1 MVLWPGRDRAV
12 PARHQPVRAAA
23 VRAAVGQRRHRVVL
37 FAGAGAQFARETY
50 AEYPPGGLNTRHG
63 NAPTL
68 RHLLAATT
76 RNPGKVELAGYAVGS
91 RRNDERIAADRVYLF
106 TDATTGADAWR
117 QAQDDYGILGAAATP
132 DHIDLVDVPGG
143 RARRPG
149 CWSGTDGCGGQDCVI
164 EWASRF

>member
-1 MVLWPGRDRAV
+1 MDLLWPGRDRAV

-63 NAPTL
+63 NAPSL

-76 RNPGKVELAGYAVGS
+76 RNPARWNSPVMPSGRG
-91 RRNDERIAADRVYLF
+91 
-106 TDATTGADAWR
+106 ATTN
-117 QAQDDYGILGAAATP
+117 
-132 DHIDLVDVPGG
+132 
-143 RARRPG
+143 
-149 CWSGTDGCGGQDCVI
+149 
-164 EWASRF
+164 ASRPTGC